1 MSTIRN
7 VLFVMCDQLRWDHL
21 SCAGH
26 PYLRTPAIDALAAR
40 GVRFPNAF
48 VQSGICGPSR
58 MSFYTG
64 RYVASHGSTHNR
76 VPLSIG
82 EVTLG
87 WHLREAGRTLA
98 LAGKTHVLPDA
109 RGMKRLALDG
119 QHDLAALLREG
130 WFTLIDGRH
139 DGHHAEPDS
148 AYAHW
153 LRARGY
159 DSRDPWTDFVIAAE
173 GPDGKPRSGWKM
185 RHANL
190 PARVKEEH
198 SETAYTTDMAIDFMA
213 RQGDAPW
220 VLHLSYVKPHWPYI
234 APAPYHAMFTPDQCL
249 PVRRHEAER
258 GPGAHPV
265 LREFQNEEVALN
277 FQRDEAIRTVRPA
290 YQGLIRQVDDHL
302 GRVWEA
308 MERLGR
314 WRDTLVIFT
323 ADHGDYLGDHWLGEK
338 ELFHDCI
345 QKVPFLLYDPDAA
358 ADATRGTTDARL
370 VEAIDVVP
378 TILEA
383 TGCDAA
389 EHLLEGRS
397 LLAATRGAAA
407 VRSQSAEG
415 AARESTGQEK
425 PWREAAFSE
434 LDWTFRGARRRLG
447 LPTGQH
453 YAWMVRTARWKYVEW
468 SSGFRPQLFDLAA
481 DPEEFHDLG
490 AESTHE
496 AVRAEM
502 RARLLAWFEG
512 LKRRTTITWAE
523 AEQRT
528 DSYKKA
534 GVFLG
539 EW

>member
-1 MSTIRN
+1 MIRN

-26 PYLRTPAIDALAAR
+26 PFLRTPNIDALAKR

-64 RYVASHGSTHNR
+64 RYVSSHGATHNR
-76 VPLSIG
+76 VPLSVG

-87 WHLREAGRTLA
+87 WHLRESGRTLA

-109 RGMKRLALDG
+109 HGMRRLALDG
-119 QHDLAALLREG
+119 QNDLTALLREG
-130 WFTLIDGRH
+130 WFRLVDRH
-139 DGHHAEPDS
+139 DGHHGEPDS

-153 LRARGY
+153 LRTQGY
-159 DSRDPWTDFVIAAE
+159 DSRDPWTDFVIAVE
-173 GPDGKPRSGWKM
+173 GPDGQPLSGWKM
-185 RHANL
+185 RNARL
-190 PARVKEEH
+190 PARVREEH
-198 SETAYTTDMAIDFMA
+198 SETAYTTDRAIEFMQ
-213 RQGDAPW
+213 RQGDDPW

-234 APAPYHAMFTPDQCL
+234 APAPYHAMYGPEHCL
-249 PVRRHEAER
+249 PVQRHAAER
-258 GPGAHPV
+258 DAGAHP
-265 LREFQNEEVALN
+265 LFRAWQDEEVAES
-277 FQRDEAIRTVRPA
+277 FQRDEAIATVRPT

-338 ELFHDCI
+338 ELFHDCV
-345 QKVPFLLYDPDAA
+345 QKVPFLVYDPTPA
-358 ADATRGTTDARL
+358 ADATRGTEDPRL
-370 VEAIDVVP
+370 VEAVDCVP
-378 TILEA
+378 TILDA
-383 TGCDAA
+383 LGCDPAS
-389 EHLLEGRS
+389 HVVEGRS
-397 LLAATRGAAA
+397 LIPVL
-407 VRSQSAEG
+407 RSVPAED
-415 AARESTGQEK
+415 
-425 PWREAAFSE
+425 WREFAVSE

-447 LPTGQH
+447 HPTGQH
-453 YAWMVRTARWKYVEW
+453 MAWMVRTDRWKYVHW
-468 SSGFRPQLFDLAA
+468 TGGYRPQLFDLVQ
-481 DPEEFHDLG
+481 DPQEFHDLG
-490 AESTHE
+490 ADGTL
-496 AVRAEM
+496 AGVRDAM
-502 RARLLAWFEG
+502 RHRLLTWFTR
-512 LKRRTTITWAE
+512 LKSRTTITWAE

-528 DSYKKA
+528 DSHKKA